1 MVNEKQ
7 IKESASA
14 KNSQK
19 KNEEEQKKV
28 SEKKEDKKSSI
39 NKKEKDESK
48 DESSDDH
55 SSEEKNKNKKKEDK
69 KEDKKKSDSESDSS
83 DDDDKSKKGS
93 KKNKKE
99 KDKDK
104 KEKEKNEKLASKLDS
119 DNDDEEKEEK
129 KEVKREVKE
138 EKKEKKEEKEE
149 KKEKE
154 EKEEKEEEKEKDEK
168 EEKVKKEKEK
178 DDKKEKI
185 VKIEKKEK
193 EQKKP
198 EKKNNK
204 KEGSSDSDDSSSSS
218 SKSEKST
225 KKDKKEKEK
234 KEKKEKEKEKEKEEK
249 EKEKEKEEKEKE
261 KREKEKREIEKREE
275 EEKKRNSEN
284 RPSES
289 NINSRGGFKGPS
301 RDRENFDR
309 YGERYDRPGNNNRM
323 GGNNR
328 FNNNNN
334 YNERDDQG
342 NYQQKKPR
350 KFDLNEIK
358 ILNKIVSDNIQII
371 NEMKS
376 AYPGFTQL
384 ECASVF
390 KKIKLSSSQTIFEIM
405 NQIHREISIQI
416 TLNEAENNSRNYILP
431 IEPYEVIDPFYNNP
445 EHIKV
450 MKYYHVYNNSDKEK
464 LPPYIKTILDPNY
477 LYTNELNQRRKVVK
491 YPDGSFNYIPI
502 RCDMKDCK
510 EKDWTYSHNDLE
522 MEYHPLFYKTKFSGN
537 NNLGLLEKTANNLLE
552 DFRIIYNYKN
562 PNIINLM
569 KLLEEQKIAK
579 TTYRDYYK
587 NKINKFELETFKTIE
602 CTSVKS
608 GITCSK
614 DAHLCYFYHN
624 LSERRRPPT
633 LYRYTNAL
641 CPDQEY
647 SNSGK
652 IKKKCENGDFCNKC
666 HSRYEYYY
674 HKLFFGLAM
683 TCLRP
688 KKKGRC
694 IYEETCYA
702 YHPYKEPGY
711 KKTKEEKIQEM
722 KDEMMEKLDEEYD
735 LLNGLIKQYKC
746 QSCDKFNKK
755 LIYYLIVEC
764 DHIICNKCFEKAKE
778 KKKCKVCK
786 NKFEPDNKEECI
798 EMNIKESA
806 KSIDDLMKKKYE
818 EKIKEK
824 EK

>member
-1 MVNEKQ
+1 
-7 IKESASA
+7 
-14 KNSQK
+14 
-19 KNEEEQKKV
+19 
-28 SEKKEDKKSSI
+28 
-39 NKKEKDESK
+39 
-48 DESSDDH
+48 
-55 SSEEKNKNKKKEDK
+55 
-69 KEDKKKSDSESDSS
+69 
-83 DDDDKSKKGS
+83 
-93 KKNKKE
+93 
-99 KDKDK
+99 
-104 KEKEKNEKLASKLDS
+104 
-119 DNDDEEKEEK
+119 
-129 KEVKREVKE
+129 
-138 EKKEKKEEKEE
+138 
-149 KKEKE
+149 
-154 EKEEKEEEKEKDEK
+154 
-168 EEKVKKEKEK
+168 
-178 DDKKEKI
+178 
-185 VKIEKKEK
+185 
-193 EQKKP
+193 
-198 EKKNNK
+198 
-204 KEGSSDSDDSSSSS
+204 
-218 SKSEKST
+218 
-225 KKDKKEKEK
+225 
-234 KEKKEKEKEKEKEEK
+234 
-249 EKEKEKEEKEKE
+249 
-261 KREKEKREIEKREE
+261 
-275 EEKKRNSEN
+275 
-284 RPSES
+284 
-289 NINSRGGFKGPS
+289 
-301 RDRENFDR
+301 
-309 YGERYDRPGNNNRM
+309 
-323 GGNNR
+323 
-328 FNNNNN
+328 
-334 YNERDDQG
+334 
-342 NYQQKKPR
+342 
-350 KFDLNEIK
+350 
-358 ILNKIVSDNIQII
+358 
-371 NEMKS
+371 MKS

-502 RCDMKDCK
+502 RCDTKDCK
-510 EKDWTYSHNDLE
+510 DKDCTYSHNDLE

-602 CTSVKS
+602 CPSVKS

-674 HKLFFGLAM
+674 HKLFFGKAM

-711 KKTKEEKIQEM
+711 KKTKDEKIQEM

-755 LIYYLIVEC
+755 FIYYLIVEC
-764 DHIICNKCFEKAKE
+764 DHIICKKCFEKAKE

-824 EK
+824 EEDKKEENDENENNKDKGEKKKDKKKDKKKEKDNEKSDGEDVDGNNSMNSDK